1 MVLIKIGISE
11 NQRSP
16 LSFKDALTSLYV
28 NSSLRHP
35 LPSSVPSH
43 WQFETASPCHVDLR
57 CLVVFRIGTMVME
70 ILEFELDLFEWILVA
85 RKDIILPYFA
95 VRYDSWLAGRLSLL
109 GLT

>member
-1 MVLIKIGISE
+1 MLTLKLREHLYNLPKLPHILTQVFTV
-11 NQRSP
+11 SP
-16 LSFKDALTSLYV
+16 L
-28 NSSLRHP
+28 
-35 LPSSVPSH
+35 
-43 WQFETASPCHVDLR
+43 QFETASPCHVDLR

-70 ILEFELDLFEWILVA
+70 IREFELDLFEWILVA

>member
-1 MVLIKIGISE
+1 
-11 NQRSP
+11 
-16 LSFKDALTSLYV
+16 
-28 NSSLRHP
+28 
-35 LPSSVPSH
+35 
-43 WQFETASPCHVDLR
+43 
-57 CLVVFRIGTMVME
+57 MVME